1 MWIQQKV
8 IGAEEQLPKPIKSA
22 LERNDHCWA
31 TFGREEVDLH
41 RSTVLHAV
49 AGTHVQDVDGSIW
62 ISSYFLPMYILQ
74 NVKVYRYFVHIMCCT
89 IQLT

>member
-1 MWIQQKV
+1 M

-41 RSTVLHAV
+41 ISTVLH
-49 AGTHVQDVDGSIW
+49 AGTHVQDVDGLIW
-62 ISSYFLPMYILQ
+62 KSSNFLPH
-74 NVKVYRYFVHIMCCT
+74 VHASKR
-89 IQLT
+89 